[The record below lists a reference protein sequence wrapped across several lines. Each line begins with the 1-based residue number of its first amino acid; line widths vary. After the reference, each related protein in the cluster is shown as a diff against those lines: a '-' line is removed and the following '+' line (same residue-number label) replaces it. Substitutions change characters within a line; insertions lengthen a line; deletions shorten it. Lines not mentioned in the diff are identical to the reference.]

1 MLSSKAKYAVRA
13 AIRLAER
20 PKTEDWVQTAEVAAQ
35 ERIPRK
41 FLEAI
46 LVQLRDH
53 GIVESRR
60 GAHGGH
66 RLMRDPSAIS
76 IADIIRIV
84 DGPLALTPCASVTRF
99 RPCAD
104 CVDMKSCRLQP
115 LMRETR
121 NAVAAVLENRSL
133 ASMAGGVPQA
143 KRTVA
148 GQPKAPRKSKESPK
162 PTHAAARQPQAM
174 RAAAG
179 QAKALHAASE
189 APKATR
195 AAAPARKRAAKQR
208 V

>member
-13 AIRLAER
+13 TLRLAER
-20 PKTEDWVQTAEVAAQ
+20 PKTEDWVQTADVAAE

-66 RLMRDPSAIS
+66 RLLRDPSEIS

-104 CVDMKSCRLQP
+104 CVDMKLCRLQP
-115 LMRETR
+115 LMRQTR
-121 NAVAAVLENRSL
+121 DAVAAVLENCSL
-133 ASMAGGVPQA
+133 ASMVGGPSKARRAVAVP
-143 KRTVA
+143 
-148 GQPKAPRKSKESPK
+148 G
-162 PTHAAARQPQAM
+162 
-174 RAAAG
+174 
-179 QAKALHAASE
+179 
-189 APKATR
+189 
-195 AAAPARKRAAKQR
+195 RKRAAKQ
-208 V
+208 VA

>member
-1 MLSSKAKYAVRA
+1 MGGSADLDPARGTRQEDKMLSSKAKYAVRA

-20 PKTEDWVQTAEVAAQ
+20 PPTEDWVQTAEVAEQ

-66 RLMRDPSAIS
+66 RLLRDPEAIS

-104 CVDMKSCRLQP
+104 CVDMELCRLQP
-115 LMRETR
+115 LMRRTR
-121 NAVAAVLENRSL
+121 DAVAAVLENSSL
-133 ASMAGGVPQA
+133 ASMVTASPIA
-143 KRTVA
+143 KRT
-148 GQPKAPRKSKESPK
+148 AP
-162 PTHAAARQPQAM
+162 
-174 RAAAG
+174 AAG
-179 QAKALHAASE
+179 
-189 APKATR
+189 
-195 AAAPARKRAAKQR
+195 RKRATKR
-208 V
+208 VAY

>member
-60 GAHGGH
+60 GSHGGH
-66 RLMRDPSAIS
+66 RLMRDPAEIS
-76 IADIIRIV
+76 VADIIRIV

-115 LMRETR
+115 LMRQTR
-121 NAVAAVLENRSL
+121 DAVAAVLENCSL
-133 ASMAGGVPQA
+133 ASMA
-143 KRTVA
+143 T
-148 GQPKAPRKSKESPK
+148 GQPKPKRVAAVPRRKQVAS
-162 PTHAAARQPQAM
+162 
-174 RAAAG
+174 
-179 QAKALHAASE
+179 AKL
-189 APKATR
+189 R
-195 AAAPARKRAAKQR
+195 DR
-208 V
+208 

>member
-20 PKTEDWVQTAEVAAQ
+20 PQTEDWVQTAEVAEH

-66 RLMRDPSAIS
+66 RLLRDPETIS
-76 IADIIRIV
+76 VADIIRIV

-104 CVDMKSCRLQP
+104 CVDMKSCRLQS
-115 LMRETR
+115 LMRQTR
-121 NAVAAVLENRSL
+121 DAVAAVLENCSL
-133 ASMAGGVPQA
+133 ASMATAQPRTKA
-143 KRTVA
+143 KRDVA
-148 GQPKAPRKSKESPK
+148 ARTPAAKRELPRLRATPSSRAPR
-162 PTHAAARQPQAM
+162 ARQPV
-174 RAAAG
+174 
-179 QAKALHAASE
+179 S
-189 APKATR
+189 
-195 AAAPARKRAAKQR
+195 
-208 V
+208 

>member
-20 PKTEDWVQTAEVAAQ
+20 PQTEDWVQTAEVAAQ

-76 IADIIRIV
+76 VADIIRVV

-104 CVDMKSCRLQP
+104 CVDMKLCRLQP

-121 NAVAAVLENRSL
+121 DAVAAVLENRSL
-133 ASMAGGVPQA
+133 ASMVAGPPKTKRVAAGPVR
-143 KRTVA
+143 KRT
-148 GQPKAPRKSKESPK
+148 
-162 PTHAAARQPQAM
+162 
-174 RAAAG
+174 
-179 QAKALHAASE
+179 
-189 APKATR
+189 
-195 AAAPARKRAAKQR
+195 AKQPA
-208 V
+208 

>member
-66 RLMRDPSAIS
+66 RLMRDPTEIS
-76 IADIIRIV
+76 VADIIRIV

-121 NAVAAVLENRSL
+121 DAVAAVLENRSL
-133 ASMAGGVPQA
+133 ASMIAGP
-143 KRTVA
+143 
-148 GQPKAPRKSKESPK
+148 PKAK
-162 PTHAAARQPQAM
+162 
-174 RAAAG
+174 RAAAVPG
-179 QAKALHAASE
+179 
-189 APKATR
+189 
-195 AAAPARKRAAKQR
+195 RKLAAKQTA
-208 V
+208 